1 MTNIIIKDGKNRTY
15 CKEVLEVVLVK
26 EHAAVL
32 LKDNRGNVIKVLA
45 TVSNV
50 DKVVNYIDHSL
61 LNDEPMIFTTEV
73 KNGIKVITGIG
84 LL

>member
-1 MTNIIIKDGKNRTY
+1 MANIIIKDGKNRTY
-15 CKEVLEVVLVK
+15 CKEVLEVVLLK

-32 LKDNRGNVIKVLA
+32 LKDNRGNVVKILA

-61 LNDEPMIFTTEV
+61 LNNEPIIFTIEIT
-73 KNGIKVITGIG
+73 NGIKVITGIG

>member
-1 MTNIIIKDGKNRTY
+1 MTNIIIKDGTNRTY

-32 LKDNRGNVIKVLA
+32 VMDNRGNVVKMLA

-50 DKVVNYIDHSL
+50 DKVLNYIDSSL
-61 LNDEPMIFTTEV
+61 LNNKPMIFTTEID
-73 KNGIKVITGIG
+73 NGMRVITGIG
-84 LL
+84 LF

>member
-1 MTNIIIKDGKNRTY
+1 MANIIIKDGKNRTY
-15 CKEVLEVVLVK
+15 CKEVLEIALVK
-26 EHAAVL
+26 EHAAVM
-32 LKDNRGNVIKVLA
+32 LKDNRGNVIKLLS

-50 DKVVNYIDHSL
+50 DKVTNYIDRSL
-61 LNDEPMIFTTEV
+61 LNEESMIFTIEV

>member
-1 MTNIIIKDGKNRTY
+1 MTNIIIKDGRNRTY

-32 LKDNRGNVIKVLA
+32 VKDNRGNVVKMLA

-50 DKVVNYIDHSL
+50 DKVVNYIDRSL
-61 LNDEPMIFTTEV
+61 LNNEPIVFVIEIN
-73 KNGIKVITGIG
+73 NGVKVITGVG